1 MGQAKHKYDQRHNL
15 AQHTTGVYMSCKP
28 GLIFRPLVLIGLC
41 RIHLFCMFC
50 SVNIIAGEEK
60 KNPLGNSKW
69 QSKPTMT
76 VSVTGLGPALKK
88 PEVVVL
94 YWHSLLRVTCPG
106 KRLTQLVHGKRS
118 LPRAT
123 CSCKRI
129 TYRVCAIALGPTQT
143 LNGNSSLVGSV
154 IAIPKDA
161 AQSTHLYIELNLGSW
176 SHTNQA

>member
-1 MGQAKHKYDQRHNL
+1 
-15 AQHTTGVYMSCKP
+15 
-28 GLIFRPLVLIGLC
+28 
-41 RIHLFCMFC
+41 
-50 SVNIIAGEEK
+50 
-60 KNPLGNSKW
+60 
-69 QSKPTMT
+69 MT
-76 VSVTGLGPALKK
+76 VSVIGLGPALKK

-94 YWHSLLRVTCPG
+94 YWHSLLRVTCLG
-106 KRLTQLVHGKRS
+106 KRLTQLVHGKLS

-161 AQSTHLYIELNLGSW
+161 AQSTHLYIELNLGSR